1 MRRYETIII
10 IDPDSSEEDRKTVL
24 GRISD
29 LIQKEDGF
37 FVLFDEWGNRKLAY
51 EIKKKNR
58 GHYVR
63 VDYCGSGHLVNEM
76 ERFFKIDDRL
86 LKYMTIQLDKSPNLD
101 QIKEEL
107 AETKAKEEL
116 AEAKAREAKQ
126 KAEEKRAAEEKRE
139 AEIASTPP
147 EASEPEAETD
157 SVKAD
162 EPEAQTAEAE
172 ATSNEDKKEE

>member
-10 IDPDSSEEDRKTVL
+10 IDPDSSEEERKPVL
-24 GRISD
+24 DKISD
-29 LIQKEDGF
+29 LIQQENGF

-86 LKYMTIQLDKSPNLD
+86 LKYMTILLDESPNLD

-107 AETKAKEEL
+107 ADAKAREEL
-116 AEAKAREAKQ
+116 ANAKAREAKIRAQ
-126 KAEEKRAAEEKRE
+126 EERIAKESE
-139 AEIASTPP
+139 ADIKSTPP

-157 SVKAD
+157 SAKDD
-162 EPEAQTAEAE
+162 ETDDQTAEAE
-172 ATSNEDKKEE
+172 TPSNEEQKEE